1 MRPLALVTGASSG
14 IGFEIAAQLSARGY
28 DILGVGASGRI
39 GSLEEKL
46 REAAD
51 DDAPVGTVVPVRA
64 DLRTAEGVAQVWESF
79 ESLDRHLDVA
89 VLNAGKSLGGSFV
102 DTDLED
108 ELELLELNITGQ
120 IRLAK
125 RVVRTMASQRAGRIL
140 ITASLSAL
148 TPTPYESIYG
158 PTRAFTYAFAQGLRE
173 EMKEYGVSVTALL
186 PGATATDFHHTAGMD
201 NTVFG
206 SNEWKNDP
214 AEVAHQ
220 GVDALFAGKDHVIGG
235 NRATRRAAL
244 LNRVLP
250 ETAKARRFAKDSRPS
265 RSGHAG

>member
-28 DILGVGASGRI
+28 DIVGVGASGRI
-39 GSLEEKL
+39 GTLQSELEK
-46 REAAD
+46 AAD
-51 DDAPVGTVVPVRA
+51 AATPVGTVVSVRA
-64 DLRTAEGVAQVWESF
+64 DLSTAEGVEHVWDQV
-79 ESLDRHLDVA
+79 ESLGRHLDVA

-108 ELELLELNITGQ
+108 ELRMLDLNVTGQ
-120 IRLAK
+120 VRLAK
-125 RVVRTMASQRAGRIL
+125 HVVQTMARQRSGRIL

-173 EMKEYGVSVTALL
+173 EMKEYGVVVTALL
-186 PGATATDFHHTAGMD
+186 PGATATGFHHTAGMD

-214 AEVAHQ
+214 SQVARQ
-220 GVDALFAGKDHVIGG
+220 GVEALFADRDHVVGG
-235 NRATRRAAL
+235 NLATRRAAL

-250 ETAKARRFAKDSRPS
+250 ERVKARRFAKDSRPTPLH
-265 RSGHAG
+265 GTH